1 MKKRVISLVLS
12 SLLALGALAGCGSS
26 ADKAEVAGAQKAQE
40 ATEQTAD
47 QAGDT
52 AAESA
57 EATGEVTVIKA
68 ATSARPRPFTYVD
81 DDGNLT
87 GQNIELIKAVFDK
100 LPQYELEIEVTEFAS
115 IFTGIDA
122 GLYDLGVNNIA
133 KNPDREAKY
142 LFTDPEMVNHYIAV
156 VNKNIDIT
164 SITDLTEL
172 AGKKYVGAAGND
184 KTTVIETYNDAHPD
198 QQITIDYTEADVLQ
212 TLYDVESGKEDFLII
227 DAPMYF
233 GYYGPEFNFDVNT
246 FDLSNVKSA
255 SYSYFIVGKENTKL
269 AEDINAALK
278 QVIEEGIS
286 TEIDIKFLG
295 EDYSPIITE

>member
-1 MKKRVISLVLS
+1 MKKKVISLVLS

-26 ADKAEVAGAQKAQE
+26 ADTAEVAGEHRAE
-40 ATEQTAD
+40 ETTEQTAD
-47 QAGDT
+47 GAQE
-52 AAESA
+52 AADNA
-57 EATGEVTVIKA
+57 EAAGEVTVIHA
-68 ATSARPRPFTYVD
+68 ATSGNPRPFTYID
-81 DDGNLT
+81 EEGNLV

-100 LPQYELEIEVTEFAS
+100 LPQYELEIEVTEFPS

-122 GLYDLGVNNIA
+122 GIYDLGVNNIA

-164 SITDLTEL
+164 SIEDLTEL
-172 AGKKYVGAAGND
+172 AGTKYVGSAGND
-184 KTTVIETYNDAHPD
+184 KTTVVEKYNEEHPD
-198 QQITIDYTEADVLQ
+198 KQITIDYTEAELLSQ
-212 TLYDVESGKEDFLII
+212 LYDVESGKEDFLII
-227 DAPMYF
+227 DAPMYN
-233 GYYGPEFNFDVNT
+233 GYYGPEFKFDVNT
-246 FDLSNVKSA
+246 FDLTNVKSS
-255 SYSYFIVGKENTKL
+255 SYSYFIVGKDNTKL

-286 TEIDIKFLG
+286 TEIDIKYLG

>member
-26 ADKAEVAGAQKAQE
+26 ADTAEVAGANKA
-40 ATEQTAD
+40 AEQTAD
-47 QAGDT
+47 GAQEVVADN
-52 AAESA
+52 A
-57 EATGEVTVIKA
+57 EAADEVTVIHA
-68 ATSARPRPFTYVD
+68 ATSGNPRPFTYID
-81 DDGNLT
+81 EDGNLT

-122 GLYDLGVNNIA
+122 GIYDLGVNNIA

-164 SITDLTEL
+164 SIEDLTEL
-172 AGKKYVGAAGND
+172 AGKKYIGSAGND
-184 KTTVIETYNDAHPD
+184 KTTVVEKYNEEHPD
-198 QQITIDYTEADVLQ
+198 QQIIIDYTEADLLSQ
-212 TLYDVESGKEDFLII
+212 LSDIESGKEDFLII
-227 DAPMYF
+227 DAPMYN
-233 GYYGPEFNFDVNT
+233 GYYGPEFGFDVNT
-246 FDLSNVKSA
+246 FDLTNVKSS
-255 SYSYFIVGKENTKL
+255 SYSYFIVGKDNTKL

>member
-12 SLLALGALAGCGSS
+12 SLLAVGALAGCGSS
-26 ADKAEVAGAQKAQE
+26 ADKAKVAGEQKAE
-40 ATEQTAD
+40 AAEQTAD
-47 QAGDT
+47 QTQDASAD
-52 AAESA
+52 SA
-57 EATGEVTVIKA
+57 EAKEGVTVIKA
-68 ATSARPRPFTYVD
+68 ATSARPRPFTYID

-164 SITDLTEL
+164 GITDLTEL

-233 GYYGPEFNFDVNT
+233 GYYGPEFNLDVNT

-269 AEDINAALK
+269 AEDINEALK

>member
-1 MKKRVISLVLS
+1 MKKKVISLVLS

-26 ADKAEVAGAQKAQE
+26 SDTAEVAGAQRAE
-40 ATEQTAD
+40 ETTEQTAD
-47 QAGDT
+47 GEQE
-52 AAESA
+52 AADNA
-57 EATGEVTVIKA
+57 EAAGEVTVIHA
-68 ATSARPRPFTYVD
+68 ATSGNPRPFTYID
-81 DDGNLT
+81 EEGNLV

-100 LPQYELEIEVTEFAS
+100 LPQYELEIEVTEFPS

-122 GLYDLGVNNIA
+122 GIYDLGVNNIA

-164 SITDLTEL
+164 SIEDLTEL
-172 AGKKYVGAAGND
+172 AGTKYVGSTGND
-184 KTTVIETYNDAHPD
+184 KTTVVEKYNEEHPD
-198 QQITIDYTEADVLQ
+198 KQITIDYTEAELLSQ
-212 TLYDVESGKEDFLII
+212 LYDVESGKEDFLII
-227 DAPMYF
+227 DAPMYN
-233 GYYGPEFNFDVNT
+233 GYYGPEFKFDVNT
-246 FDLSNVKSA
+246 FDLTNVKSS
-255 SYSYFIVGKENTKL
+255 SYSYFIVGKDNTKL

-286 TEIDIKFLG
+286 TEIDIKYLG

>member
-1 MKKRVISLVLS
+1 MKKKVISLVLS

-26 ADKAEVAGAQKAQE
+26 SDTAEVAGAQRAE
-40 ATEQTAD
+40 ETTEQTAD
-47 QAGDT
+47 GAQE
-52 AAESA
+52 AADNA
-57 EATGEVTVIKA
+57 EAAGEVTVIHA
-68 ATSARPRPFTYVD
+68 ATSGNPRPFTYID
-81 DDGNLT
+81 EEGNLV

-100 LPQYELEIEVTEFAS
+100 LPQYELEIEVTEFPS

-122 GLYDLGVNNIA
+122 GIYDLGVNNIA

-164 SITDLTEL
+164 SIEDLTEL
-172 AGKKYVGAAGND
+172 AGTKYVGTAGND
-184 KTTVIETYNDAHPD
+184 KTTVVEKYNEEHPD
-198 QQITIDYTEADVLQ
+198 KQITIDYTEAELLSQ
-212 TLYDVESGKEDFLII
+212 LYDVESGKEDFLII
-227 DAPMYF
+227 DAPMYN
-233 GYYGPEFNFDVNT
+233 GYYGPEFKFDVNT
-246 FDLSNVKSA
+246 FDLTNVKSS
-255 SYSYFIVGKENTKL
+255 SYSYFIVGKDNTKL

-286 TEIDIKFLG
+286 TEIDIKYLG

>member
-1 MKKRVISLVLS
+1 MKKKVISLVLS

-26 ADKAEVAGAQKAQE
+26 ADTAEVAGAQRAEE
-40 ATEQTAD
+40 ATEQTEDGAQDAAD
-47 QAGDT
+47 N
-52 AAESA
+52 A
-57 EATGEVTVIKA
+57 EAAGEITVIHA
-68 ATSARPRPFTYVD
+68 ATSGNPRPFTYID
-81 DDGNLT
+81 EDGNLV

-100 LPQYELEIEVTEFAS
+100 LPQYELEIEVTEFPS

-122 GLYDLGVNNIA
+122 GIYDLGVNNIA

-164 SITDLTEL
+164 SIEDLTEL
-172 AGKKYVGAAGND
+172 AGTKYVGSAGND
-184 KTTVIETYNDAHPD
+184 KTTVVEKYNEEHPD
-198 QQITIDYTEADVLQ
+198 KQITIDYTEAELLSQ
-212 TLYDVESGKEDFLII
+212 LYDVESGKEDFLII
-227 DAPMYF
+227 DAPMYN
-233 GYYGPEFNFDVNT
+233 GYYGPEFKFDVNT
-246 FDLSNVKSA
+246 FDLTNVKSS
-255 SYSYFIVGKENTKL
+255 SYSYFIVGKDNTKL

-286 TEIDIKFLG
+286 TEIDIKYLG

>member
-1 MKKRVISLVLS
+1 MKKKVISLVLS

-26 ADKAEVAGAQKAQE
+26 SDTAEVAGAQRAEE
-40 ATEQTAD
+40 ATEQTQDGAQDAAD
-47 QAGDT
+47 NT
-52 AAESA
+52 EAA
-57 EATGEVTVIKA
+57 GEVTVIHA
-68 ATSARPRPFTYVD
+68 ATSGNPRPFTYID
-81 DDGNLT
+81 EEGNLV

-100 LPQYELEIEVTEFAS
+100 LPQYELEIEVTEFPS

-122 GLYDLGVNNIA
+122 GIYDLGVNNIA

-164 SITDLTEL
+164 SIEDLTEL
-172 AGKKYVGAAGND
+172 AGKKYVGSAGND
-184 KTTVIETYNDAHPD
+184 KTTVVEKYNEEHPD
-198 QQITIDYTEADVLQ
+198 KQITIDYTEAELLSQ
-212 TLYDVESGKEDFLII
+212 LYDVESGKEDFLII
-227 DAPMYF
+227 DAPMYN
-233 GYYGPEFNFDVNT
+233 GYYGPEFKFDVNT
-246 FDLSNVKSA
+246 FDLTNVKSS
-255 SYSYFIVGKENTKL
+255 SYSYFIVGKDNTKL

-286 TEIDIKFLG
+286 TEIDIKYLG

>member
-1 MKKRVISLVLS
+1 MKKKIISLVLTVG
-12 SLLALGALAGCGSS
+12 LTLGTLTGCGQS
-26 ADKAEVAGAQKAQE
+26 AAQASEGTQETAQE
-40 ATEQTAD
+40 TTQVQAEETA
-47 QAGDT
+47 QAD
-52 AAESA
+52 APA
-57 EATGEVTVIKA
+57 EVTVIHA
-68 ATSARPRPFTYVD
+68 ATSGAPRPFTYVD
-81 DDGNLT
+81 EDGNLT

-100 LPQYELEIEVTEFAS
+100 LPQYELVIEKTEFPS

-164 SITDLTEL
+164 EITDLTEL
-172 AGKKYVGAAGND
+172 AGKKYIGSAGND
-184 KTTVIETYNDAHPD
+184 KTTVVEKYNDEHPD
-198 QQITIDYTEADVLQ
+198 QQIIIDYTESDLLTQ
-212 TLYDVESGKEDFLII
+212 LNDVEAGKEDFLII
-227 DAPMYF
+227 DAPMYN

-246 FDLSNVKSA
+246 FDLSNVKSS
-255 SYSYFIVGKENTKL
+255 SYSYFIVAKDNTQL

-295 EDYSPIITE
+295 EDYSPGITE

>member
-26 ADKAEVAGAQKAQE
+26 ADTAEVAGAQKA
-40 ATEQTAD
+40 AEQTAD
-47 QAGDT
+47 GAQEVVADNAE
-52 AAESA
+52 AAE
-57 EATGEVTVIKA
+57 GVTVIKA
-68 ATSARPRPFTYVD
+68 ATSARPRPFTYID

-233 GYYGPEFNFDVNT
+233 GYYGPEFNLDVNT

-255 SYSYFIVGKENTKL
+255 SYSYFIVGKDNTKL